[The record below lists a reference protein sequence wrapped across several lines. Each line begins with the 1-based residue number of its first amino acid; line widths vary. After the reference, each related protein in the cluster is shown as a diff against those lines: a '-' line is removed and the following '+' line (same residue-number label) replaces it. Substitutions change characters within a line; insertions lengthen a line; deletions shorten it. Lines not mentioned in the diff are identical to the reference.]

1 MRSVLKGVAIFPGFL
16 WEVFH
21 RGEKAVSAAT
31 VNLNGVSNIGT
42 QTAQLTASSLP
53 TAVEAVTFAATSAP
67 IVVPVLAKAAVGIGL
82 VAAIL
87 TPTSDSAFNQVV
99 DDFSFSGTTFI
110 SQEVDDQTSVSE
122 VMVIDTLSEPKSV
135 EVTSS
140 QLVDEKILSEPID
153 ADGSFSQVP
162 TALNSTIE
170 PAKVTMSVTALQ
182 LAKAGPNRF
191 DVQGN
196 IDISID
202 GNQRSGSLESMSTL
216 MFVSDGDS
224 NERLEGLLVFMLD
237 DESIIELR
245 LAGIASGSPES
256 VKRVVGLFR
265 AEPND
270 VNIALQG
277 SFEGSLVIDV
287 EALESS
293 MSLALNP

>member
-1 MRSVLKGVAIFPGFL
+1 
-16 WEVFH
+16 
-21 RGEKAVSAAT
+21 
-31 VNLNGVSNIGT
+31 
-42 QTAQLTASSLP
+42 
-53 TAVEAVTFAATSAP
+53 
-67 IVVPVLAKAAVGIGL
+67 
-82 VAAIL
+82 
-87 TPTSDSAFNQVV
+87 
-99 DDFSFSGTTFI
+99 
-110 SQEVDDQTSVSE
+110 
-122 VMVIDTLSEPKSV
+122 
-135 EVTSS
+135 
-140 QLVDEKILSEPID
+140 
-153 ADGSFSQVP
+153 
-162 TALNSTIE
+162 
-170 PAKVTMSVTALQ
+170 
-182 LAKAGPNRF
+182 
-191 DVQGN
+191 
-196 IDISID
+196 
-202 GNQRSGSLESMSTL
+202 MSTL